1 MSSSVVPP
9 GSGPR
14 SRSGCHSPAAC
25 GVPRTQLV
33 DRAEDI
39 QLDLPAGRTDGFP
52 LTALDAVGA
61 RLFAPRLFAPR
72 ARLRGRT
79 DP

>member
-1 MSSSVVPP
+1 VDRTGDVLTATLTAELVARPP
-9 GSGPR
+9 GGHPVR
-14 SRSGCHSPAAC
+14 I
-25 GVPRTQLV
+25 
-33 DRAEDI
+33 AEDI
-39 QLDLPAGRTDGFP
+39 QLGLPAGRTDGFP

-61 RLFAPRLFAPR
+61 RLLAPRLFAPR